1 MPPRRA
7 GGTVLSMNSLARRR
21 LVPAAAV
28 ALTAALAAVPA
39 TASAYRE
46 ARFTATFTANVHT
59 DWNFPKTQMAKDCY
73 RTTFYEGH
81 GSEDWNVHSTG
92 VNKVLMTGN
101 GVATQFHFGNWFATG
116 DHDSTRNGLKAK
128 GEVNRQRTDTT
139 SFGSG
144 SCGTLQLPMMDP
156 PAPKDCGTRLV
167 NYDVQLSGSGPSVEI
182 TPDVLTDGENG
193 VREKLGYDNC
203 YLVTPDNQV
212 AGVFPAATGRLM
224 AKGKPVSGWFGKH
237 SVLTAVGHERWEAKE
252 AVGGGDRTATTSV
265 DWKLT
270 FKRVGKGK

>member
-1 MPPRRA
+1 MPPGCA
-7 GGTVLSMNSLARRR
+7 GGTVAFMTTSLAR
-21 LVPAAAV
+21 LVPV
-28 ALTAALAAVPA
+28 AALIAALVIPA
-39 TASAYRE
+39 SASAYRE
-46 ARFTATFTANVHT
+46 ARFTATFTASVHNE
-59 DWNFPKTQMAKDCY
+59 WNFPKTQMARDCY

-81 GSEDWNVHSTG
+81 GLEAWNVHSTG

-101 GVATQFHFGNWFATG
+101 GVATQFHFGNWHATG
-116 DHDSTRNGLKAK
+116 DYESTRNGLKAK

-156 PAPKDCGTRLV
+156 PAQKDCGTRLV
-167 NYDVQLSGSGPSVEI
+167 NYNVQLAGSGPAVEI
-182 TPDVLTDGENG
+182 TPDVLTDENG

-212 AGVFPAATGRLM
+212 AGAFPAATGRLM
-224 AKGKPVSGWFGKH
+224 AKGKPVTGWFGKH
-237 SVLTAVGHERWEAKE
+237 AVLTAVGHERWEAKE
-252 AVGGGDRTATTSV
+252 AVGGGDRTAVTTV

-270 FKRVGKGK
+270 FKRAGKGR